1 MASISDG
8 NWQRNYFRSNLGT
21 RAVQKVRE
29 ATDKDT
35 LRLLLVHLRTLRA
48 DLDTLEP
55 RLGTREEWI
64 AVHAKLDDVE
74 SATILLIEALP

>member
-1 MASISDG
+1 MAVSNTD
-8 NWQRNYFRSNLGT
+8 WQRNYFRSNLGT
-21 RAVQKVRE
+21 RAAQKVRE

-55 RLGTREEWI
+55 RLGTREEWV
-64 AVHAKLDDVE
+64 AVHTKLDDVE
-74 SATILLIEALP
+74 SAALLLIEALP